1 MHDDLPEEPDTDNSS
16 FCAPWPLMK
25 TDYPEWEIVT
35 SGNTIVNWDAD
46 TFVEQYDN
54 GRFVIRRGFP
64 DRKETIL
71 FDNEL
76 DLDTDDYF
84 TQLRGE
90 LMLSFLWK
98 VTALWSSHFI

>member
-1 MHDDLPEEPDTDNSS
+1 
-16 FCAPWPLMK
+16 MK
-25 TDYPEWEIVT
+25 TDDPDWEVVT

-76 DLDTDDYF
+76 DLDEDDYF
-84 TQLRGE
+84 TELRGKC
-90 LMLSFLWK
+90 LFVCLFPLCK
-98 VTALWSSHFI
+98 VMAWISNLI